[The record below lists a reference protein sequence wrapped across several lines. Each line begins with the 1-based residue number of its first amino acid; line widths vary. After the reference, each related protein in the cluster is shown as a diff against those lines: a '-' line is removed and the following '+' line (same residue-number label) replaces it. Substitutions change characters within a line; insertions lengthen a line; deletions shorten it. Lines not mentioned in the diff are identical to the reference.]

1 MALNLDPEFVHYV
14 QGIYGNADLDGK
26 VIKQLYQTW
35 KSNPQFI
42 INAYNQK
49 NQVQQNK
56 PQLASMANNNIRQI
70 SKPEVAQD
78 DLSGITNF
86 GDAFKI
92 ASQRNLSQFKWRGTK
107 ANPSGLF
114 AVTFA
119 TKKQSTS
126 KPAKPAKPSS
136 TSNNSNQS
144 SPSST
149 QTWSSLLEKAPTF
162 NLIELVKGKPF
173 WDGTFFPV
181 DKSLVKKAPSPV
193 TNSSST
199 LKQDVPSSPLPR
211 NREAESQARQSAF
224 ERMTYQNWRSNRP
237 SENSYFRAGYN
248 FITPSF
254 YQQGGTMQQQS
265 SQEQELQKAFLAY
278 LIQDAA
284 QQGIQLQSEQD
295 LQAYAQQLGEEGIK
309 AKYQEFIQKMQG
321 GTMAK
326 LGAKLEYLKKLK
338 GVNETDYYKQGGSF
352 CKTHQQHHMETA
364 QKGKKLNAVQQFKKD
379 MKTKDEASRDSIAI
393 NKWQDQDTMAK
404 KGNKGNFKKGTWVPD
419 RKKYKK

>member
-1 MALNLDPEFVHYV
+1 MALNLDPEFVRYV

-49 NQVQQNK
+49 NQPKAVSQAKSQLAPKAQLNPGQINK
-56 PQLASMANNNIRQI
+56 PEI
-70 SKPEVAQD
+70 AQD

-86 GDAFKI
+86 GDAFKV
-92 ASQRNLSQFKWRGTK
+92 ARQKGLSQFKWKGTK
-107 ANPSGLF
+107 ANPSGMFGTQL
-114 AVTFA
+114 A
-119 TKKQSTS
+119 TTKSPKSQGKKKLTPSIEVGEPLATNAGVIDQKWTNHRGSWVSIDRPYYDNEGNKRTSTLQFLN
-126 KPAKPAKPSS
+126 PRNIYGNIVG
-136 TSNNSNQS
+136 NNYLYQGYDDFGINDNG
-144 SPSST
+144 
-149 QTWSSLLEKAPTF
+149 
-162 NLIELVKGKPF
+162 NLIGKEYR
-173 WDGTFFPV
+173 
-181 DKSLVKKAPSPV
+181 APKPQV
-193 TNSSST
+193 RQLTPR
-199 LKQDVPSSPLPR
+199 KQ
-211 NREAESQARQSAF
+211 
-224 ERMTYQNWRSNRP
+224 
-237 SENSYFRAGYN
+237 
-248 FITPSF
+248 
-254 YQQGGTMQQQS
+254 QQGGTMQQQQS

-309 AKYQEFIQKMQG
+309 AKYQEFMQKMQG

-326 LGAKLEYLKKLK
+326 LGTKLEYLKKLK